1 MAARGEQPQ
10 RAEKVVVGLLS
21 DPGLPAEIARDLAA
35 QLPELLKERVN
46 DQVDWEV
53 EVVTDDLTSGE
64 RRGERMIDR
73 ADERRRREGWD
84 YAVCLTDLPRRSG
97 SRPLVADVSS
107 AHSVA
112 VVSLPALGGIF
123 PEAQVRELL
132 VGLIAQLAGTRSG
145 DGRPQQLSGR
155 ITRLVT
161 PLRPVR
167 RPGEDIDLRLT
178 TGSKAGQLRLLAGMV
193 RVNRPWRLALGL
205 SRALAAA
212 LAAGALAS
220 LNVSVWQL
228 SANLGPVR
236 LSVATVLSVAAM
248 VTWLIVDH
256 RLWQRVSVGSRR
268 RRQQVMLSNAAT
280 VLTLVIG
287 VLCLCAALF
296 VFNFLAQ
303 GLVIAPD
310 VLEVNVRRPVGLS
323 EYLKLAWLVSSI
335 ATVGGALGSG
345 LESHAAVRTAT
356 YGVRQRSRVPK
367 QQHGP
372 SS

>member
-1 MAARGEQPQ
+1 MAARGQQDQ
-10 RAEKVVVGLLS
+10 RAVKVVVGLLS

-46 DQVDWEV
+46 DQVDWNV
-53 EVVTDDLTSGE
+53 QVVTEDLKSGE
-64 RRGERMIDR
+64 RRGQRMIDL

-84 YAVCLTDLPRRSG
+84 YAVCLTDLPRSSG

-112 VVSLPALGGIF
+112 VVSLPALGGIL

-132 VGLIAQLAGTRSG
+132 VGLIAQLARTRSG
-145 DGRPQQLSGR
+145 DGHPRQLGGQ
-155 ITRLVT
+155 ITRLIT
-161 PLRPVR
+161 PLHPVR
-167 RPGEDIDLRLT
+167 RPGEEIDLRLT
-178 TGSKAGQLRLLAGMV
+178 TGSKAGRLRLLAGMV

-205 SRALAAA
+205 SRALATA

-228 SANLGPVR
+228 AAHLGPVR
-236 LSVATVLSVAAM
+236 LSVATLLSVAAM
-248 VTWLIVDH
+248 VTWLIVNH
-256 RLWQRVSVGSRR
+256 RLWQRSAGSRR
-268 RRQQVMLSNAAT
+268 HRRQVMLSNAAT

-287 VLCLCAALF
+287 VVCLCAALF
-296 VFNFLAQ
+296 VLNFLAE
-303 GLVIAPD
+303 GFVIAPD
-310 VLEVNVRRPVGLS
+310 VLEATVRRPVGLS
-323 EYLKLAWLVSSI
+323 DYLKLAWLVSSI
-335 ATVGGALGSG
+335 GTVGGALGSG

-356 YGVRQRSRVPK
+356 YGVRQRSKVPK
-367 QQHGP
+367 QQREP

>member
-21 DPGLPAEIARDLAA
+21 DAGLPAEIARDLAA
-35 QLPELLKERVN
+35 QLPELLEERVN
-46 DQVDWEV
+46 DQVDWKV
-53 EVVTDDLTSGE
+53 EVVTEDLTSGE

-178 TGSKAGQLRLLAGMV
+178 TGSKAGPLRLLAGMV
-193 RVNRPWRLALGL
+193 RVNRPWRLALGP
-205 SRALAAA
+205 ALAAA

-303 GLVIAPD
+303 GLVIAAD

-345 LESHAAVRTAT
+345 LESQAVVRS
-356 YGVRQRSRVPK
+356 YVRQRSRIPK